1 MNRLTTDTPN
11 GNTENALNLFY
22 IKDMETWVRGGGD
35 APNHPDVRLVE
46 YIRDIARKHSLN
58 ISLDTS
64 DEDLCDELFAILLDG
79 TDTIEGIVATLN
91 TAAWAF
97 SALREKLKKYE
108 DTGLTPEMCAELVKL
123 KGEGRLHSTQCGVG
137 DMVYRPIVDDVT
149 GDRYVSWQQIIEVG
163 TKGFWLASTVGG
175 FGSFSDY
182 TPWSELGKSV
192 FLSYEEAEAA
202 LKGGT

>member
-1 MNRLTTDTPN
+1 MSRLTTDTPN

-64 DEDLCDELFAILLDG
+64 DEDLCDELFEILLDG

-97 SALREKLKKYE
+97 AELREKLKEYE
-108 DTGLTPEMCAELVKL
+108 DTGLTPKECAAFAKFQADYDSAKDDIDIARIIEILSADA
-123 KGEGRLHSTQCGVG
+123 EGRLLVQPC
-137 DMVYRPIVDDVT
+137 
-149 GDRYVSWQQIIEVG
+149 
-163 TKGFWLASTVGG
+163 
-175 FGSFSDY
+175 
-182 TPWSELGKSV
+182 
-192 FLSYEEAEAA
+192 EEAEAA
-202 LKGGT
+202 LRRLNDGD